1 MDANIA
7 DKLVEVAVNV
17 ERNHESGRRKGFE
30 EMETRIKEV
39 IYLLYEYAGALIDG
53 DEEEK
58 KRAEAI
64 LDEACEEF
72 EEWEQEWRT

>member
-7 DKLVEVAVNV
+7 DKLVEVAANV
-17 ERNHESGRRKGFE
+17 ERNQESGRRKGFE
-30 EMETRIKEV
+30 ETETRINEF
-39 IYLLYEYAGALIDG
+39 IDLLHEYAGALIDG

-72 EEWEQEWRT
+72 EEWEQKWKT